1 MKGLVRGAAVRGQAG
16 AGAGEAIDLG
26 REPALTLGPQK
37 GAPQRHAVSIRWL
50 TGTILTGLTSTIL
63 MGGAL
68 MAALDGRHQ
77 LAVAP
82 EIGRTA
88 SGQHDDGLGTGH
100 KGDRIRPPREPV
112 SDRQVIQVS
121 TVSRQGDRDLIKMK
135 PFARI
140 TTTLA
145 TTLTDLS
152 ADAPRFDPMK
162 IAAADSA
169 PPPPAAAAP
178 AGDKVDVVSDEG
190 ASGDGEDGIPVDGA
204 MPPDGSGDGDGTEI
218 PAVAP
223 PPEPG
228 QEQIYG
234 ADVEGEVSV
243 KISQFPI
250 DEAPSATEPVMTV
263 SEAEEAAR
271 AIAPAAAPGAM
282 AAMPYVDP
290 ERFSFGDADADPF
303 AAIGVKIVPENVSF
317 VAKSAP
323 VSATEERIAS
333 VDKKEPLQAV
343 LADNGIDAKDA
354 TAVVAAMAD
363 LVDLDDLKIGQKL
376 RILIAREGDAIRALR
391 VSLYDQGVHQATVAR
406 RDDDS
411 FVRADEPESSTDSEF
426 DTADAPA
433 VDDRGPMPNLYDSL
447 YETAREQ
454 QIPEPLITELVRILS
469 YDVDFQS
476 RVSPGDGI
484 EVFHSLPEPGAS
496 DDDDE
501 ILYVAITLDGVTKR
515 YYRYRSPDDGVVDY
529 FDEDGRSAKKFL
541 VRKPMN
547 VGIVRSPFG
556 YRRHPILGYVRLH
569 PGVDWA
575 APRGTPIMAAGNGTV
590 EKSGWASGY
599 GNFTLI
605 RHTNGYE
612 TAYGHQSSIVRGIR
626 PGVKV
631 RQGQIIGYVGST
643 GLSTGPHL
651 HYEVRINGTPVD
663 PLRVRLPRGRV
674 LQGEMLAD
682 FKAEKTRIDALL
694 GTPGGSKLAAADG
707 DPAATN

>member
-1 MKGLVRGAAVRGQAG
+1 MRGQAG
-16 AGAGEAIDLG
+16 TEAGGEIDLG
-26 REPALTLGPQK
+26 REPALTAGPQK

-82 EIGRTA
+82 EIGRVA
-88 SGQHDDGLGTGH
+88 ANQHADGLGTGH

-145 TTLTDLS
+145 TTITDLS

-169 PPPPAAAAP
+169 PPPPPAAAQ
-178 AGDKVDVVSDEG
+178 GDDKLPVVSDEG
-190 ASGDGEDGIPVDGA
+190 ASGDGEDGVPVDAAA
-204 MPPDGSGDGDGTEI
+204 MPDGSGDDADAPDPT
-218 PAVAP
+218 AAP
-223 PPEPG
+223 PPPQVG

-243 KISQFPI
+243 KVSPFPLA
-250 DEAPSATEPVMTV
+250 EAPSTDEPTMTV
-263 SEAEEAAR
+263 AEAEEAAR
-271 AIAPAAAPGAM
+271 AIAPAAAPGAI

-290 ERFSFGDADADPF
+290 DRFRFGDTEADPF
-303 AAIGVKIVPENVSF
+303 AALGVKIVPENVSF

-343 LADNGIDAKDA
+343 LGENGIDDKDA
-354 TAVVAAMAD
+354 TAVVAAMSD
-363 LVDLDDLKIGQKL
+363 LVDLSDLKIGQKL
-376 RILIAREGDAIRALR
+376 RMLVAREGDAIRALR

-411 FVRADEPESSTDSEF
+411 FVRADEPESSTDDEF

-433 VDDRGPMPNLYDSL
+433 VDDSTPMPNLYDSL

-476 RVSPGDGI
+476 RISPGDGI
-484 EVFHSLPEPGAS
+484 EVFHSLPEAGAS
-496 DDDDE
+496 DADDE
-501 ILYVAITLDGVTKR
+501 ILYVSITLNGVTKR

-590 EKSGWASGY
+590 EKSGWSSGY

-612 TAYGHQSSIVRGIR
+612 TAYGHQSSIVRGIG

-694 GTPGGSKLAAADG
+694 GTPAGSKLASANG
-707 DPAATN
+707 DSATN

>member
-1 MKGLVRGAAVRGQAG
+1 MRGPAG
-16 AGAGEAIDLG
+16 AGGAGEIDLG
-26 REPALTLGPQK
+26 REPALTAGPQK

-88 SGQHDDGLGTGH
+88 ASQHGDGLGTGH

-140 TTTLA
+140 TTSLA
-145 TTLTDLS
+145 TTITDLS

-169 PPPPAAAAP
+169 PPPPAAAP
-178 AGDKVDVVSDEG
+178 STDKLDVVNDEG
-190 ASGDGEDGIPVDGA
+190 ASGDGEDGVPVDA
-204 MPPDGSGDGDGTEI
+204 AAVPDGSGDGDATDEDGT
-218 PAVAP
+218 AAAP
-223 PPEPG
+223 PVEIG

-243 KISQFPI
+243 KVSPY
-250 DEAPSATEPVMTV
+250 PLTEPPSPNEPAMTV
-263 SEAEEAAR
+263 AEAEEAAR

-290 ERFSFGDADADPF
+290 DRFRFGDAEGDPF
-303 AAIGVKIVPENVSF
+303 AALGVKIVPENVSF

-343 LADNGIDAKDA
+343 LTDNGIDAKDA
-354 TAVVAAMAD
+354 AAVVLAMSD
-363 LVDLDDLKIGQKL
+363 LVDLDELKVGQKL
-376 RILIAREGDAIRALR
+376 RMLVGREGEAIRALR

-433 VDDRGPMPNLYDSL
+433 VDDSGPMPNLYDSL
-447 YETAREQ
+447 YETARQQ

-469 YDVDFQS
+469 YDVDFQM

-484 EVFHSLPEPGAS
+484 EVFHSLPDAGAT
-496 DDDDE
+496 DADDE

-590 EKSGWASGY
+590 EKSGWSSGY

-694 GTPGGSKLAAADG
+694 GTPAGSKLASANG
-707 DPAATN
+707 ESATN